1 VSNVGSIE
9 GGILAASWSPNEE
22 RLVIASKNNVL
33 LIFDPEFEP
42 MNETFIDDGEG
53 TGEPSTAQIDSCTIS
68 WRGDA
73 KFFSTSFSILGG
85 RKSLTR
91 DINLAVFKSAA
102 KADAEGGVVKS
113 ISEKPLNNVE
123 KPLAWQTNGG
133 IVASFE
139 KVPFGDGKYK

>member
-1 VSNVGSIE
+1 M
-9 GGILAASWSPNEE
+9 
-22 RLVIASKNNVL
+22 
-33 LIFDPEFEP
+33 IFDPEFEP

-53 TGEPSTAQIDSCTIS
+53 TGEPSSAQIDSCTIS

-113 ISEKPLNNVE
+113 VSEKPVNNVQ

-139 KVPFGDGKYK
+139 KVPLGDGKYK